1 MRALYDFIIKPLGET
16 YDNKIKIDKKE
27 LILNTKIESFK
38 FQYARMLLERPPN
51 WT

>member
-27 LILNTKIESFK
+27 LILNTKDIASIEQISG
-38 FQYARMLLERPPN
+38 AEDELLVF
-51 WT
+51 